1 MSGDGEYNFSLT
13 TFSPSGK
20 LVQIE
25 NALAGV
31 AKGAP
36 TLGKLLRSRG
46 LRVAGG
52 RIKVKNGVVIASERA
67 TLSPLV
73 EADSIYKI
81 DYFTKNI
88 GVVAAGMPADF
99 RIVLKKGRKEA
110 IKYKA
115 LYGDDIPGSELVKE
129 VAGIMQEYTHSGGVR
144 PFGISL
150 LLASYDSEGPQLYQI
165 DPSGAYFGWRATA
178 IGGRMQNNM
187 TFLEKR
193 YSEDLELEDAIHI
206 AILTLKEGFEGEM
219 SSENIEIGVVG
230 PDGVFKILSK
240 DIISDYLNELL

>member
-1 MSGDGEYNFSLT
+1 MVADGEYNFSLT

-20 LVQIE
+20 LVQIDY
-25 NALAGV
+25 ALTGIS
-31 AKGAP
+31 KGAP
-36 TLGKLLRSRG
+36 TLG
-46 LRVAGG
+46 
-52 RIKVKNGVVIASERA
+52 IKAKNGVVIASERA

-81 DYFTKNI
+81 DHVTRNI

-110 IKYKA
+110 MKYKMM
-115 LYGDDIPGSELVKE
+115 YGDDIPGAELVKE
-129 VAGIMQEYTHSGGVR
+129 IASIMQEYTHSGGVR

-150 LLASYDSEGPQLYQI
+150 LLASYDEAGPQLYQI

-219 SSENIEIGVVG
+219 TANNIEIGVVG
-230 PDGVFKILSK
+230 TDGIFKILPK
-240 DIISDYLNELL
+240 DIISDYLNELM

>member
-1 MSGDGEYNFSLT
+1 MAEDGEYNFSLT

-25 NALAGV
+25 NALAAV
-31 AKGAP
+31 SKGAP
-36 TLGKLLRSRG
+36 TLG
-46 LRVAGG
+46 
-52 RIKVKNGVVIASERA
+52 IKSKNGVVIASERA

-73 EADSIYKI
+73 ESDSINKI
-81 DYFTKNI
+81 DYFTRSI

-99 RIVLKKGRKEA
+99 RIVLKKGRKQA
-110 IKYKA
+110 IKYKM
-115 LYGDDIPGSELVKE
+115 LYGDDIPGAELVKE
-129 VAGIMQEYTHSGGVR
+129 VASIMQEYTHSGGVR

-178 IGGRMQNNM
+178 IGDRMQNNM

-193 YSEDLELEDAIHI
+193 YNADLELEDAIHI

-219 SSENIEIGVVG
+219 SADNIEIGVVG
-230 PDGVFKILSK
+230 PDGIFKILSK
-240 DIISDYLNELL
+240 DIVSDYLNELL

>member
-13 TFSPSGK
+13 TFSSSGK

-31 AKGAP
+31 SRGAP
-36 TLGKLLRSRG
+36 TLG
-46 LRVAGG
+46 
-52 RIKVKNGVVIASERA
+52 IKAKNGVVIASERA

-73 EADSIYKI
+73 ESDSIHKI
-81 DYFTKNI
+81 DYLTRNI
-88 GVVAAGMPADF
+88 GAVAAGMPADF
-99 RIVLKKGRKEA
+99 RILLKKGRKEA
-110 IKYKA
+110 IKYKS
-115 LYGDDIPGSELVKE
+115 LYGDEIPGAELVKLI
-129 VAGIMQEYTHSGGVR
+129 AGVMQEYTHSGGVR

-150 LLASYDSEGPQLYQI
+150 LLASYDAEGPQLYQI

-178 IGGRMQNNM
+178 IGGRMKNNM

-193 YSEDLELEDAIHI
+193 YNEDMELEDAIHI

-219 SSENIEIGVVG
+219 TADNIEIGVVAS
-230 PDGVFKILSK
+230 DGVFKIL
-240 DIISDYLNELL
+240 DREVVVDYLSELV

>member
-31 AKGAP
+31 SRGAP
-36 TLGKLLRSRG
+36 TLG
-46 LRVAGG
+46 
-52 RIKVKNGVVIASERA
+52 IKAKNGVVIASERA

-81 DYFTKNI
+81 DHFTKNI

-110 IKYKA
+110 IKYKT
-115 LYGDDIPGSELVKE
+115 LYGDEIPGSELVKE
-129 VAGIMQEYTHSGGVR
+129 VASIMQEYTHSGGVR

-193 YSEDLELEDAIHI
+193 YNEELELEDAIHI

-219 SSENIEIGVVG
+219 TSDNIEIGVVG
-230 PDGVFKILSK
+230 ADGIFKILGK
-240 DIISDYLNELL
+240 DDINDYLSEII

>member
-1 MSGDGEYNFSLT
+1 MSDDGEYNFSLT

-25 NALAGV
+25 NALAAV
-31 AKGAP
+31 SKGAP
-36 TLGKLLRSRG
+36 TLG
-46 LRVAGG
+46 
-52 RIKVKNGVVIASERA
+52 IKAKNGVVIASERA

-73 EADSIYKI
+73 ETDSIYKI
-81 DYFTKNI
+81 DYFTRNI

-110 IKYKA
+110 IKYKMV
-115 LYGDDIPGSELVKE
+115 YGDDIPGAELVKE
-129 VAGIMQEYTHSGGVR
+129 VASIMQEYTHSGGVR

-178 IGGRMQNNM
+178 IGDRMQNNM

-193 YSEDLELEDAIHI
+193 YNEDMELEDAIHI

-219 SSENIEIGVVG
+219 NAENIEIGVVG
-230 PDGVFKILSK
+230 PDGIFKILPK
-240 DIISDYLNELL
+240 DIVNDYLNELL

>member
-1 MSGDGEYNFSLT
+1 MAEDGEYNFSLT

-25 NALAGV
+25 NALAAV
-31 AKGAP
+31 SKGAP
-36 TLGKLLRSRG
+36 TLG
-46 LRVAGG
+46 
-52 RIKVKNGVVIASERA
+52 IKSKNGVVIASERA

-73 EADSIYKI
+73 ESDSINKI
-81 DYFTKNI
+81 DYFTRNI

-99 RIVLKKGRKEA
+99 RIVLKKGRKQA
-110 IKYKA
+110 IKYKL
-115 LYGDDIPGSELVKE
+115 LYGDDIPGAELVKE
-129 VAGIMQEYTHSGGVR
+129 VASIMQEYTHSGGVR

-150 LLASYDSEGPQLYQI
+150 LLASYDSDGPQLYQI

-178 IGGRMQNNM
+178 IGDRMQNNM

-193 YSEDLELEDAIHI
+193 YNPDLELEDAIHI

-219 SSENIEIGVVG
+219 TTDNIEIGIVG
-230 PDGVFKILSK
+230 SDGIFKILSK
-240 DIISDYLNELL
+240 DIVNDYLNELL